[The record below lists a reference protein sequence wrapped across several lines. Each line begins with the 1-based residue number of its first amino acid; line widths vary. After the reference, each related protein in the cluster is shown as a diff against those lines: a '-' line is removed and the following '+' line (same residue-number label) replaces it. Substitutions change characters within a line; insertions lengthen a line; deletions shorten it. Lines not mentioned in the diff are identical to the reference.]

1 MKNEKL
7 TLYHKILIVIYVIAI
22 PIPFALTFILFIYSI
37 LYYVFK
43 VPLKREKYIL
53 MLVAKKIKKLCK
65 KYQIE
70 FMTSIKL
77 PS

>member
-22 PIPFALTFILFIYSI
+22 PIPFALTLILFIYSI

-65 KYQIE
+65 R
-70 FMTSIKL
+70 
-77 PS
+77 